1 MAQLDSDPYGLLGR
15 ERELAAVDAFLARA
29 ETDGAALLLTG
40 EPGVGKSAI
49 LDAAARTASIGG
61 WRVVRGGGVEYETD
75 VSFAGLHQLVD
86 QLTDELV
93 QLPAASREALQVALG
108 LGSGSAPD
116 RLTLLQASLALLRQA
131 ATETPLLVVIDDMHW
146 LDRATASVIGFV
158 GRRLQGS
165 RIGLLGATRPSAG
178 GFFERTG
185 WPELGVHPLDDDHAM
200 ELLAHQFAHLP
211 TRVLREVAHEA
222 QGNPLALLEFAAAAG
237 HPRTGRRAAPGAAA
251 ATIREVRSLY
261 ATRIGCLPPP
271 TRRLLLIAALDG
283 SGSLS
288 TLAEGSGSAGLSDLG
303 PAEHDHLVMVD
314 ERAGEIRFRHPMIKS
329 ALVELSTH
337 DDRREAHQRLA
348 EIFADQPERRGHHVA
363 EAAEAPD
370 ETVAAVIEEGAQ
382 RTLQR
387 GDVVGAVTRLLRA
400 ADLSP
405 DRSARSRRMAHA
417 AFIGAF
423 AAGELQSSSQLLRDA
438 RRRDPTLGETLEAAV
453 ATAYMLLNSDGDATV
468 AHRFLTAAI
477 DTALTEPDHD
487 REALS
492 RGLYTLVVMCH
503 YAGRVEYWEDYD
515 DLVARMGT
523 SAPADAILLTET
535 FAAPLT
541 ASPSMLA
548 ALDRQIEQLDDTLDV
563 ELIIRTA
570 IASFYTDRL
579 AGCRRA
585 LDRVARDGRESGAA
599 ASALMA
605 LSMMTFDHLAAGR
618 WHAAERTAADA
629 GALAEELGY
638 RLYDSSRTYATALIA
653 ARRGDLEA
661 CTAESEAMLVWAAPR
676 QLGRLEDFAH
686 HALGEAAL
694 GAGAFEDAYAHATA
708 IGGPGSLHT
717 HDPQALWSALD
728 LVDAALHTGRAD
740 EARAHAEA
748 LHAADPGRL
757 SPRFA
762 MVATAALAMV
772 APDDTAADLFDEAL
786 AVPGTEV
793 WPFELSRVR
802 LAYGE
807 RLRRL
812 RRTRDARVQLEA
824 ARDGFDRLGALLWSQ
839 RASTELRATG
849 AARRTGVAGG
859 VAALTPQELEVAQ
872 LAARGMSN
880 REIATR
886 LYVSPRTVSAHL
898 YRTFPKLGITSRA
911 ALRDALS
918 DPSTDPSTDPSI
930 DSAR

>member
-1 MAQLDSDPYGLLGR
+1 MAQLDDDPCLLGR
-15 ERELAAVDAFLARA
+15 ERELADVDVFLSRA
-29 ETDGAALLLTG
+29 EADGAALLLTG
-40 EPGVGKSAI
+40 DPGVGKSSL
-49 LDAAARTASIGG
+49 LDAAARRAAAAGV
-61 WRVVRGGGVEYETD
+61 RVVRTGGVEYETD

-86 QLTDELV
+86 RLADELV
-93 QLPAASREALQVALG
+93 QLPAPSREALQVALG
-108 LGSGSAPD
+108 LDSGPAPE
-116 RLTLLQASLALLRQA
+116 RLTVLQASLALLRRA
-131 ATETPLLVVIDDMHW
+131 ADEKPLLVVIDDMHW

-158 GRRLQGS
+158 GRRVGGS
-165 RIGLLGATRPSAG
+165 RIGLLGATRPGAG

-185 WPELGVHPLDDDHAM
+185 WPELGVRPLDDDDAM

-237 HPRTGRRAAPGAAA
+237 HPRADPRAASGSTAV
-251 ATIREVRSLY
+251 TVREVRSLY
-261 ATRIGCLPPP
+261 ATRIGRLPAA
-271 TRRLLLIAALDG
+271 TRRLLLLAALEG
-283 SGSLS
+283 SGSLAA
-288 TLAEGSGSAGLSDLG
+288 LAESSASAGLSGLD
-303 PAEHDHLVMVD
+303 PAERDHLVLVD
-314 ERAGEIRFRHPMIKS
+314 ERSGEIRFRHPMIKS
-329 ALVELSTH
+329 VVVELSTH

-348 EIFADQPERRGHHVA
+348 EIFPDQPERRGHHAA

-370 ETVAAVIEEGAQ
+370 EAVAAIVEEGAQ
-382 RTLQR
+382 RTLRR

-400 ADLSP
+400 AELSP
-405 DRSARSRRMAHA
+405 QRGARSRRMAHA

-423 AAGELQSSSQLLRDA
+423 AAGELKSSSQLLREA
-438 RRRDPTLGETLEAAV
+438 KRRDPTLGETLEAAV

-477 DTALTEPDHD
+477 DTALAEPDHD
-487 REALS
+487 RDALS

-503 YAGRVEYWEDYD
+503 YAGRVDYWEDYD

-523 SAPADAILLTET
+523 SAPADALLLTET

-563 ELIIRTA
+563 ERIIRTA

-579 AGCRRA
+579 AGCRHA
-585 LDRVARDGRESGAA
+585 LDRVARDGRDSGAA

-605 LSMMTFDHLAAGR
+605 LSMMTFDDLAAGR

-629 GALAEELGY
+629 GALADTLGY

-653 ARRGDLEA
+653 ARRGDLEV
-661 CTAESEAMLVWAAPR
+661 CTAESEAMLAWAVPR
-676 QLGRLEDFAH
+676 QLGRLEDFAN

-694 GAGAFEDAYAHATA
+694 GAGAFEEAYAHAAA
-708 IGGPGSLHT
+708 IGRPGSLHT
-717 HDPQALWSALD
+717 HDPQALWSAWD
-728 LVDAALHTGRAD
+728 LVDAALHTGRSD

-757 SPRFA
+757 SARFA
-762 MVATAALAMV
+762 MVAAAARAMV
-772 APDDTAADLFDEAL
+772 APDDTTADLFDDALGIPGIEA
-786 AVPGTEV
+786 
-793 WPFELSRVR
+793 WPFDLARAR

-824 ARDGFDRLGALLWSQ
+824 ARDGFDRLGARLWSR
-839 RASTELRATG
+839 RASAELRATG
-849 AARRTGVAGG
+849 ATRRAAAASGVGG
-859 VAALTPQELEVAQ
+859 VDSLTPQELEVAQ
-872 LAARGMSN
+872 LAAGGLKN

-898 YRTFPKLGITSRA
+898 YRIFPKLGITSRA
-911 ALRDALS
+911 ALRDALGDTS
-918 DPSTDPSTDPSI
+918 
-930 DSAR
+930 SANTR